1 MPSAATIAGVA
12 VALFVG
18 TNLDDIV
25 ALALLNAS
33 SSATG
38 RPRRWQI
45 WVGQYA
51 GLGILVAISLLASV
65 GLAAVLGGWI
75 WAVGLI
81 PLTLGVV
88 RLIAAVR
95 ARGAGVGSMP
105 AAARGVLGVVGLT
118 VANGGDN
125 IAAYTPVFHT
135 LSPAEFALT
144 MGVFA
149 IGVAVWCIAGRIL
162 VAHRRV
168 TATVE
173 AWGRWI
179 IPAVYIA
186 IGVWVIAK
194 GWMPH
199 P

>member
-1 MPSAATIAGVA
+1 MSSAPAAIGVA

-38 RPRRWQI
+38 RPRRWHI
-45 WVGQYA
+45 WVGQYV
-51 GLGILVAISLLASV
+51 GLGILVAVSAIASV

-75 WAVGLI
+75 WTIGLI
-81 PLTLGVV
+81 PLTLGVI
-88 RLIAAVR
+88 RLIAAIR
-95 ARGAGVGSMP
+95 SHGAGVGNVS
-105 AAARGVLGVVGLT
+105 AAAHGILGVVGLT
-118 VANGGDN
+118 LANGGDN
-125 IAAYTPVFHT
+125 LAAYTPVFHT
-135 LSPAEFALT
+135 LSPAEFTIT

-149 IGVAVWCIAGRIL
+149 VGVAVWCTLGRI
-162 VAHRRV
+162 VVSHRRV
-168 TATVE
+168 TA
-173 AWGRWI
+173 ALQSWGRWI

-186 IGVWVIAK
+186 IGLWVIAK